1 LKEKFKVSP
10 TCGWTHDAPVQVGV
24 SAGGGGAHTAHGGR
38 LGVAG
43 AADDIQASGGLD
55 PPEVVLQ
62 RHAVQAGIVEGHLID
77 LDDAEV
83 VDLLDGDA
91 RRGSDNQAVLVPGG
105 PRRGMSGDGALEA
118 HAVALLDHAVVG
130 NGKELGRRDGIA
142 GVTSPALR
150 NSGQI
155 DAAGAVG

>member
-55 PPEVVLQ
+55 PPEGTDV
-62 RHAVQAGIVEGHLID
+62 HC
-77 LDDAEV
+77 
-83 VDLLDGDA
+83 
-91 RRGSDNQAVLVPGG
+91 
-105 PRRGMSGDGALEA
+105 
-118 HAVALLDHAVVG
+118 
-130 NGKELGRRDGIA
+130 RDQC
-142 GVTSPALR
+142 
-150 NSGQI
+150 NCNKY
-155 DAAGAVG
+155 